1 MSTKPV
7 TAEAAPKPSSRYTS
21 AVAIAIYVALA
32 RVLLYVIATRNYGYN
47 RDELYYLACGE
58 HPAWGYVDQPPLIAW
73 IAWLVEHTLGTS
85 LYAIRLL
92 PALAGAATI
101 LLTGLIAKEFGG
113 KRWAVFLS
121 SAASMLGLEFL
132 ALTHVLSMNAFDL
145 PLWTLLAWL
154 LVRIVKYES
163 EKLWLAVG
171 AALGLTLLN
180 KYAVAFLAAGLLLGV
195 VLTPLRRSLARR
207 WFWLG
212 AAIGFAIALPNFIWQ
227 MHRHYPFLEL
237 MRNVRASGRDI
248 ALAPLKY
255 LADQA
260 TLIGWAAVPL
270 VVLALFYLFAGKG
283 RHFAVLAWGFVTM
296 TALMVVLHGKGPYLA
311 PLYPM
316 MFAAGATMFEQITES
331 GLFRWLRGAYAV
343 ALIALSLIAAPLA
356 FPILPAETFIQYTV
370 KIGVEQPHYE
380 NQAKGRMPQFYAD
393 MYGWEERVRMVASY
407 YNALPLDER
416 ARTAILASNY
426 GDAGAIDLFGPKY
439 GLPKAISTH
448 QNYWF
453 WGPRQYTGE
462 SLILIGGGDLPMYQ
476 QECRSFT
483 LVGVPDNPYARPD
496 ANAPIYHCRN
506 WNQNLPQAWPG
517 LKKWN

>member
-1 MSTKPV
+1 MSTTQCAAKLEPKP
-7 TAEAAPKPSSRYTS
+7 APKYTG
-21 AVAIAIYVALA
+21 AVAIALYVALA
-32 RVLLYVIATRNYGYN
+32 RILLYVLAASNYGYN

-73 IAWLVEHTLGTS
+73 VAWLIEHTLGIS
-85 LYAIRLL
+85 LYAIRFL

-101 LLTGLIAKEFGG
+101 LLAGLIAKELGG
-113 KRWAVFLS
+113 KRCAVFIAS
-121 SAASMLGLEFL
+121 VASMLGLEFL
-132 ALTHVLSMNAFDL
+132 ALTHVFSMNAFDI

-171 AALGLTLLN
+171 AVLGITLLN
-180 KYAVAFLAAGLLLGV
+180 KYAVAFFTVGLILGV
-195 VLTPLRRSLARR
+195 ILTPLRRSLARR

-212 AAIGFAIALPNFIWQ
+212 AAIGFLIALPNFLWQ
-227 MHRHYPFLEL
+227 VHRHFPFLEL
-237 MRNVRASGRDI
+237 MHNVRASGRDI

-255 LADQA
+255 FADQA

-270 VVLALFYLFAGKG
+270 VLLALLYLTVGKG
-283 RHFAVLAWGFVTM
+283 RRFAVLAWGFVVM
-296 TALMVVLHGKGPYLA
+296 TAFMVVLHGKGPYLA

-316 MFAAGATMFEQITES
+316 MFAAGAIMFEQITES
-331 GLFRWLRGAYAV
+331 RWLRWVRAAYGIL
-343 ALIALSLIAAPLA
+343 LIGLSLIAAPLA
-356 FPILPAETFIQYTV
+356 FPILPAETFIRYTV

-393 MYGWEERVRMVASY
+393 MYGWEERVKMVADY
-407 YNALPLDER
+407 FNTLPPEER
-416 ARTAILASNY
+416 AKTAILASNY
-426 GDAGAIDLFGPKY
+426 GDAGAVDLFGPKY
-439 GLPKAISTH
+439 GLPKTISTH

-462 SLILIGGGDLPMYQ
+462 SLILIGGGDLPLYQ
-476 QECRSFT
+476 QSCSSFT

-506 WNQNLPQAWPG
+506 LRMNLQQAWPN